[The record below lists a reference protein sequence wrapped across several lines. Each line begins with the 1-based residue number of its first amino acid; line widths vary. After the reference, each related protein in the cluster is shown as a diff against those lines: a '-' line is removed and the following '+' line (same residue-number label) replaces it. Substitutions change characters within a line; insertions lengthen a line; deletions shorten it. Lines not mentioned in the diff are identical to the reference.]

1 MQVAII
7 HPLYTYYHPSLT
19 NHHFS
24 ITKHQQAAMATPDAP
39 ITINTTTNLLKSF
52 SSKSFH
58 LRSPSLNSLRL
69 RRVFDLFDT
78 NHDCLISLDEITR
91 ALTLLGLD
99 ANSPDLNTIISSHI
113 RPGNTGLTYEDFVSL
128 HRSINDLFFS
138 VEEEAGCKEE
148 QDEADLKEAFKVFDE
163 NGDGF
168 ISATELQKVLGKL
181 GFTEANEMGRVKLMI
196 SSVDLNHDGR
206 VDFSEFKD
214 MMRALQ

>member
-1 MQVAII
+1 METPSPIAI
-7 HPLYTYYHPSLT
+7 
-19 NHHFS
+19 
-24 ITKHQQAAMATPDAP
+24 
-39 ITINTTTNLLKSF
+39 TTNSTHLLKSF

-69 RRVFDLFDT
+69 RRVFDLFDS
-78 NHDCLISLDEITR
+78 NHDSFITVTELTR

-99 ANSPDLNTIISSHI
+99 ADASDLDSIIKSYI
-113 RPGNTGLTYEDFVSL
+113 RPGNAGLTYDDFVTL
-128 HRSINDLFFS
+128 HRSINDLFFGLED
-138 VEEEAGCKEE
+138 VEETGCKEE
-148 QDEADLKEAFKVFDE
+148 QDEADLTEAFKVFDE

-168 ISATELQKVLGKL
+168 ISAAELQKVLGKL
-181 GFTEANEMGRVKLMI
+181 GFTEANEMGRVKMMI